1 MSSPTLKRRR
11 LSIELRRL
19 RQATDLSVTEAAKRL
34 DLDPATITRMER
46 NDWKRPNINII
57 RNMLTLYGVTDEAN
71 REALL
76 ALARESRQRGWW
88 ADYADVF
95 RSGLPDFESGARAI
109 FDYQTILVPGML
121 QTADYARAIFRGT
134 QVLHD
139 ETVIERHIDARLA
152 RQAILDREDPPHY
165 WSIIDE
171 AALTKLVGGPE
182 VMGEQLRRICKMAAR
197 PNITVQVLLDCAGA
211 HASMMGAFAI
221 LDFPT
226 PDDPSMVYIE
236 TATDALYLEKVEE
249 LHRYRLIYSHIQSVA
264 LTPEESV
271 RYLTSLA
278 DELKR

>member
-19 RQATDLSVTEAAKRL
+19 RQAADLSVTEAAKRL

-57 RNMLTLYGVTDEAN
+57 RNMLTLYGVTDDAN

-76 ALARESRQRGWW
+76 NLARESRKRGWW

-95 RSGLPDFESGARAI
+95 RSSLPDFESGARAI
-109 FDYQTILVPGML
+109 FDYQTILVPGLL
-121 QTADYARAIFRGT
+121 QTADYARAIFRGS
-134 QVLHD
+134 QVLRD
-139 ETVIERHIDARLA
+139 EPVIERHVEARLN
-152 RQAILDREDPPHY
+152 RQAILDRDQPFHY

-171 AALTKLVGGPE
+171 AGLTKLVGGPE
-182 VMGEQLRRICKMAAR
+182 VMREQLQHLCKMAAK
-197 PNITVQVLLDCAGA
+197 PNITVQVLLDGAGA
-211 HASMMGAFAI
+211 HAAMMGAFAI
-221 LDFPT
+221 LDFPS
-226 PDDPSMVYIE
+226 PNDPSMVYIE
-236 TATDALYLEKVEE
+236 TATDALYLEKPEE

-271 RYLTSLA
+271 RHIASLA
-278 DELKR
+278 DRL